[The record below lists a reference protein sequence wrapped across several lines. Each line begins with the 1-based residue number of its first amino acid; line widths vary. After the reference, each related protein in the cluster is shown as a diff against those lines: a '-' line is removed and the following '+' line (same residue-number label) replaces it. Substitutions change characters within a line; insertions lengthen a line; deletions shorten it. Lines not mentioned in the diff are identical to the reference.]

1 MSTHSREMDG
11 RCSVGNRLG
20 RTEAAKTHMPSRGH
34 QDKQANSPAE
44 PQKHPWTGRIRCQR
58 SRDSD
63 RVRGREGW
71 RGCRPVQGTVRPSQ
85 GPTHP
90 TRSLPPLETCFFLQ
104 KGTPKDPKL
113 GDSRGE
119 AGNTD
124 VNQENSLID
133 GEISS
138 PLPACF
144 PDH

>member
-1 MSTHSREMDG
+1 MDWKDQ
-11 RCSVGNRLG
+11 VPEKQRLG
-20 RTEAAKTHMPSRGH
+20 KGE
-34 QDKQANSPAE
+34 
-44 PQKHPWTGRIRCQR
+44 
-58 SRDSD
+58 
-63 RVRGREGW
+63 REGG
-71 RGCRPVQGTVRPSQ
+71 RGCRPVQGTGRPSQ
-85 GPTHP
+85 GPTYP

-124 VNQENSLID
+124 VNQENSLIN

-138 PLPACF
+138 PLPARF